1 MPDRTVFERLDI
13 PPLMDRDVD
22 LDDDVAQAFR
32 DIGFVGDYLRLVDK
46 NGVVL
51 LSADGYQLFVKE
63 E

>member
-13 PPLMDRDVD
+13 FPLMDRDVD

-32 DIGFVGDYLRLVDK
+32 DIGFGDYLRLVDK

-51 LSADGYQLFVKE
+51 LSADDYQLFVKE
-63 E
+63 D